1 MEHMRAHDVPGVV
14 LAGRPYHVDPEIHHG
29 IPEMVNSLGMAVLT
43 EDSVAHL
50 GADLLERPLR
60 VRDQWMFHSRLY
72 QAAAFVRSQGNLE
85 LVQLNSFGCGLDAI
99 TTDQVR
105 EILAARD
112 RIYTT
117 LKIDEVS
124 NLGAARIRVR
134 SLQAAAKERA
144 SQEDRPVVNHQVS
157 ASPVRFTKQMRKTHT
172 ILVPQ
177 LATYQTAIAEA
188 ALRSCGYRVEVLKV
202 ASHDDIERGLAVV
215 NNDACFP
222 AIVVIGQLV
231 SALKSGRYDLDRVS
245 LFLTQTGGMC
255 RATNYIALLRKALKD
270 AGFAQIP
277 VIAASLQGLED
288 NPGFKLT
295 GPLVHRMAQ
304 AVTLGD
310 LIQRVHLRTRPYE
323 AVPGSADELM
333 QRWQTICREHFED
346 GGTSPTWGRRTSYS
360 ALVRGIVDAFEAL
373 PLRDEP
379 RKPRVGVLGEILV
392 QFHPDANNHI
402 VEVIESEGCEAV
414 LPGLMWFVHN
424 ALTSGDYNWKTFGT
438 EKWKRFLKKGFL
450 AVLQQYQK
458 PVDAALGT
466 SQRFEVPTHIS
477 RIVEEAQQIVQLG
490 NQSGEGWYL
499 VGEMIDM
506 IEEGVPNICVVQP
519 FACLPNHVTGRG
531 IFREIRRQYPHAN
544 VASIDYDP
552 GASQVNQL
560 NRIKLM
566 AATARDRHEEL
577 TNVEQGAPIRGEHV
591 AGGGSATNGPGA
603 ASGTPGGDQDG
614 SEHAGMAGAVDLKDA
629 RGAVSL
635 GVM

>member
-1 MEHMRAHDVPGVV
+1 MGEEALEYMRVHDVPGVV

-134 SLQAAAKERA
+134 SLQAAAKERS
-144 SQEDRPVVNHQVS
+144 SQADRPVVNHQVS

-231 SALKSGRYDLDRVS
+231 
-245 LFLTQTGGMC
+245 
-255 RATNYIALLRKALKD
+255 
-270 AGFAQIP
+270 
-277 VIAASLQGLED
+277 
-288 NPGFKLT
+288 
-295 GPLVHRMAQ
+295 
-304 AVTLGD
+304 
-310 LIQRVHLRTRPYE
+310 
-323 AVPGSADELM
+323 
-333 QRWQTICREHFED
+333 
-346 GGTSPTWGRRTSYS
+346 
-360 ALVRGIVDAFEAL
+360 
-373 PLRDEP
+373 
-379 RKPRVGVLGEILV
+379 
-392 QFHPDANNHI
+392 
-402 VEVIESEGCEAV
+402 
-414 LPGLMWFVHN
+414 
-424 ALTSGDYNWKTFGT
+424 
-438 EKWKRFLKKGFL
+438 
-450 AVLQQYQK
+450 
-458 PVDAALGT
+458 
-466 SQRFEVPTHIS
+466 
-477 RIVEEAQQIVQLG
+477 
-490 NQSGEGWYL
+490 
-499 VGEMIDM
+499 
-506 IEEGVPNICVVQP
+506 
-519 FACLPNHVTGRG
+519 
-531 IFREIRRQYPHAN
+531 
-544 VASIDYDP
+544 
-552 GASQVNQL
+552 
-560 NRIKLM
+560 
-566 AATARDRHEEL
+566 
-577 TNVEQGAPIRGEHV
+577 
-591 AGGGSATNGPGA
+591 
-603 ASGTPGGDQDG
+603 
-614 SEHAGMAGAVDLKDA
+614 
-629 RGAVSL
+629 
-635 GVM
+635 